1 VQDVKMRV
9 LINLH
14 VGKEGWGVWDNK
26 ITSISFLFLLKLN
39 TPLHLL
45 HLKMPE
51 ITSCVSG
58 SLKTT
63 ITFSESE

>member
-1 VQDVKMRV
+1 MRV

-14 VGKEGWGVWDNK
+14 VGKRVGVFGDNK